1 LNLASFSDKGNETR
15 LFGLDLVR
23 AFAILFVVLYH
34 LNIPGFFNAGFLGVD
49 MFFCLSGYLITS
61 LLIKEFDKNS
71 CINFF
76 GFYKRRLIRLYPAL
90 LVFIFAS
97 IVFVSLFELQ
107 AQNRML
113 VDLPSAIFYYANW
126 HQIFA
131 KQTYFES
138 FASQPIFQ
146 HLWSLALEV
155 QYYLFWPVL
164 ATLLLRI
171 YKNQSIF
178 YAGLG
183 LAMLSTAL
191 MFGAYTEGMGQDG
204 LSNIYLGTH
213 THSMG
218 LFIGSAFATLCNPFQ
233 NIDNR
238 VGIFEFKNR
247 LALSFYTLIAITF
260 ICYFADES
268 SPFLYSGGFFLF
280 SILSS
285 VLIVSVA
292 TLDSDWPNVGPHNN
306 KLSELLNW
314 IGTRS
319 YSIYLWHWPIFV
331 FLLDKKRTDFLRIII
346 ALILLSLISE
356 LSYRFIE
363 QYFLKLR
370 SVFSRKFLP
379 LLFVFCVSLFV
390 ILHTDLTSIEIQTVN
405 LKDKSTTSASE
416 ITPPLQNNS
425 ETNTAATPS
434 SADEQI
440 KPIVSNPRAF
450 NSSLKI
456 IAIGDSV
463 LLGAQQ
469 HIMRTIPAS
478 WVVDAEVGRQASQG
492 IEVLKKHVH
501 SDNPFNY
508 AVIHLGT
515 NGYIYEKHLRQLLSM
530 LNNCEKV
537 ILINDYAYRRWTE
550 SNNELLGRISAEFPN
565 VTLVNWNT
573 IGTNNPQYFVK
584 DGVHLNNLGIKALT
598 EQIQIA
604 LGFDPAEILRFNAL
618 QKSVKFQNSLNK
630 KNVNSADNEAP
641 IQMDTSNSPANS
653 FSNNPPNNPR
663 HADPAAIL
671 NENMSLGAPTP
682 PNTSSSGTGHN
693 E

>member
-1 LNLASFSDKGNETR
+1 LKFVSLNDKGNETR

-71 CINFF
+71 SIRFVA
-76 GFYKRRLIRLYPAL
+76 FYKRRLVRLYPAL
-90 LVFIFAS
+90 LVFVFSLIIF
-97 IVFVSLFELQ
+97 VTLFQSQ
-107 AQNRML
+107 AQSRML
-113 VDLPSAIFYYANW
+113 IDLASAIFYYANW
-126 HQIFA
+126 HQIFS

-138 FASQPIFQ
+138 FASQPVFQ

-155 QYYLFWPVL
+155 QYYLFWPVI
-164 ATLLLRI
+164 ATLLLRL
-171 YKNQSIF
+171 YTSKSIF

-183 LAMLSTAL
+183 LAALSTLL
-191 MFGAYTEGMGQDG
+191 MISAYSEGMGQDG
-204 LSNIYLGTH
+204 LSAIYLATH

-233 NIDNR
+233 NIDHR
-238 VGIFEFKNR
+238 VGMFEFKNR
-247 LALSFYTLIAITF
+247 LALSLYTLIAITF
-260 ICYFADES
+260 ICYFGDES
-268 SPFLYSGGFFLF
+268 SAFLYCGGFFLF
-280 SILSS
+280 SLLCS

-292 TLDSDWPNVGPHNN
+292 TLDSDWPNVGAHSN
-306 KLSELLNW
+306 KISELLNW

-331 FLLDKKRTDFLRIII
+331 FLLDKKRTDLFRIFI
-346 ALILLSLISE
+346 ALALLAVISE
-356 LSYRFIE
+356 LSYRFVE
-363 QYFLKLR
+363 QYFLKIRLTW
-370 SVFSRKFLP
+370 SRKLLP
-379 LLFVFCVSLFV
+379 LFV
-390 ILHTDLTSIEIQTVN
+390 IFAFSLVVIYQTDPLAVETPSAGI
-405 LKDKSTTSASE
+405 KDKSAISQADVNQ
-416 ITPPLQNNS
+416 PLQSNPEPTTAPS
-425 ETNTAATPS
+425 TTN
-434 SADEQI
+434 ADEPL
-440 KPIVSNPRAF
+440 KSVVSNSRSF

-456 IAIGDSV
+456 LAIGDSV

-469 HIMRTIPAS
+469 QIVRTIPAS

-492 IEVLKKHVH
+492 IEVLKKHVG
-501 SDNPFNY
+501 SNNPFNY

-515 NGYIYEKHLRQLLSM
+515 NGYIYEKHLRQLLAM

-537 ILINDYAYRRWTE
+537 ILINDYAYRRWTD
-550 SNNELLGRISAEFPN
+550 SNNELLGRIATEFPN

-604 LGFDPAEILRFNAL
+604 LGLDPAEILRFNTN
-618 QKSVKFQNSLNK
+618 QKLSKPQNIPNK
-630 KNVNSADNEAP
+630 KSINLGDSETIAP
-641 IQMDTSNSPANS
+641 SESISNA
-653 FSNNPPNNPR
+653 PNNSK

-682 PNTSSSGTGHN
+682 NSPTSSGASHN